1 MKYAPPIELTDEERR
16 ALEQTVRTRT
26 APQRDVLRARII
38 LAAAEGKM
46 NREIAAALGCSLPTV
61 GLWRTRFAKHRLEG
75 LKEAPRSGRP
85 RTYGPDKVSAIVAQT
100 LTPPE
105 PRTHWSTRR
114 LARAQ
119 GVSHMTV
126 HRIWRRYQLQPHRV
140 ETFKYSRDPELEAKV
155 VDIVGLYL
163 HPPENAL
170 VLCVDEKSQIQAINR
185 TQPLLPLRPGQVERR
200 SHDYERHGTVTLFAA
215 LNLATG
221 EVEGECYRRHR
232 HQEFLRFLRRLDTT
246 HPDGEMHLI
255 VDNYATHK
263 HPTVKRW
270 LQRHPRFTLHFTPT
284 GASWLNLVEIW
295 FGILQSQALRRGN
308 FYDVDMLVATIRR
321 FIEAWKED
329 AKPFVWV
336 KTPDQILAK
345 ARPRE
350 R

>member
-1 MKYAPPIELTDEERR
+1 MKYAPPIVLTDEERQV
-16 ALEQTVRTRT
+16 LEETVRTRT
-26 APQRDVLRARII
+26 AAQRDVLRARII
-38 LAAAEGKM
+38 LAAAEGKT
-46 NREIAAALGCSLPTV
+46 NQAIAAAVGCSRPTV
-61 GLWRTRFAKHRLEG
+61 GLWRRRFARKRLAG
-75 LKEAPRSGRP
+75 LKDEPRPGRRP
-85 RTYGPDKVSAIVAQT
+85 VYGPDKVSAIVAQT
-100 LTPPE
+100 LTPPG

-114 LARAQ
+114 LAQAQ

-126 HRIWRRYQLQPHRV
+126 YRIWRRYQLQPHRI
-140 ETFKYSRDPELEAKV
+140 ETFKYSTDPELEAKV

-163 HPPENAL
+163 HPPEHAL
-170 VLCVDEKSQIQAINR
+170 VLCVDEKSQIQALNR

-200 SHDYERHGTVTLFAA
+200 THDYERHGTVTLFAA
-215 LNLATG
+215 LNIATG
-221 EVEGECYRRHR
+221 EVEGECYPRHR
-232 HQEFLRFLRRLDTT
+232 HQEFLRFLRRLDKT
-246 HPDGEMHLI
+246 HPDGEIHLI
-255 VDNYATHK
+255 LDNYATHK
-263 HPTVKRW
+263 HQTVKQW

-284 GASWLNLVEIW
+284 GASWLNMVEIW